1 MRVLLTYQLK
11 FNKGLKNTAASL
23 IDVNGKTNN
32 SSPQSTLIEKKEELI
47 GFIIKF
53 NVHST

>member
-32 SSPQSTLIEKKEELI
+32 SSPQSTLIEKKGRADWI
-47 GFIIKF
+47 YY
-53 NVHST
+53 